1 MQSLETFSDIHEA
14 ILPRLVLS
22 REKQLQI
29 LFVTSHGS
37 TRQIKACNS
46 EPTAVCTGMKIDIT
60 DNSQIPNISE
70 HVVSLSPSSC
80 LAECLFSPPCFSKIH
95 VSLI

>member
-14 ILPRLVLS
+14 ILPPLVLS

-29 LFVTSHGS
+29 LSVTSHGS

-46 EPTAVCTGMKIDIT
+46 EPTAVCTGMKRYIT
-60 DNSQIPNISE
+60 DNSQIPNSE
-70 HVVSLSPSSC
+70 HAVSLSPSSC

-95 VSLI
+95 MSLI